1 MIGNTLIRSLAVAAC
16 VMALSACDDKKS
28 ATQEETKA
36 SAEQAEVQKYNEYVG
51 AANMMQMSY
60 GEALAS
66 YKKYVQPAFDGKK
79 EDDSLFFSS
88 SLSMGRIRESLDKA
102 RAMKPDMAELDA
114 PALTYSEALAK
125 ADPLYNDMAN
135 YIGAKTYMS
144 DKGAHGRDIQPAFL
158 ASMEALTTA
167 QTGFVNAIDAKDRA
181 RIKAEF
187 ESTEKD
193 TIAYFRMGMIYHIK
207 DSMDFAGGVVNGKG
221 FGDKKEPFKASL
233 DQFNTMATSYEAKVR
248 EQNKAGCPSLML
260 DINAYLS
267 KGREIIQR
275 TENGTYDKDAKR
287 PAQFRL
293 MQSGESRD
301 AASLLQNY
309 NNVISALNSDKC

>member
-1 MIGNTLIRSLAVAAC
+1 
-16 VMALSACDDKKS
+16 
-28 ATQEETKA
+28 
-36 SAEQAEVQKYNEYVG
+36 
-51 AANMMQMSY
+51 
-60 GEALAS
+60 
-66 YKKYVQPAFDGKK
+66 
-79 EDDSLFFSS
+79 
-88 SLSMGRIRESLDKA
+88 
-102 RAMKPDMAELDA
+102 
-114 PALTYSEALAK
+114 
-125 ADPLYNDMAN
+125 MAN

-207 DSMDFAGGVVNGKG
+207 ESMDFAGGVVNGTG